1 MTENEFAALF
11 RETKKIV
18 LSAIGRHLSRQY
30 SHYIDDVVQETYI
43 RFVRNADKKVFPDE
57 RSRNNYLY
65 TIAKNESLRASEKL
79 RREEIKANKAIKADL
94 VKESREDTAGDENYE
109 FLHEYISK
117 LPSKYRDVVSL
128 LAEGRSE
135 KEISEK
141 LDIKCGTVKSRS
153 HRARAM
159 LKELMEDD
167 NYEFTS

>member
-1 MTENEFAALF
+1 MTENEFAELF

-18 LSAIGRHLSRQY
+18 LSAIGRHFSRNY

-43 RFVRNADKKVFPDE
+43 RFVRNADKKVFPDV

-65 TIAKNESLRASEKL
+65 TIAKNESLRASERL
-79 RREEIKANKAIKADL
+79 RREELKAHKAIKADL
-94 VKESREDTAGDENYE
+94 VKESREEISYGEDFECLRD
-109 FLHEYISK
+109 YISK
-117 LPSKYRDVVSL
+117 LPSKYRDVLSL
-128 LAEGRSE
+128 MADGRSE
-135 KEISEK
+135 KEISVK

-159 LKELMEDD
+159 LKELMEED

>member
-1 MTENEFAALF
+1 MTENEFSVLF

-18 LSAIGRHLSRQY
+18 LSAIGRHFSKNY

-43 RFVRNADKKVFPDE
+43 RFVRNVDKKVFPDE

-65 TIAKNESLRASEKL
+65 TIAKNESLRASERLK
-79 RREEIKANKAIKADL
+79 REELKAHKAIKADL
-94 VKESREDTAGDENYE
+94 VKEGRDDVSYDEDYE

-135 KEISEK
+135 KEISVK
-141 LDIKCGTVKSRS
+141 LDIKCGTVKSRT

-159 LKELMEDD
+159 LKELMEED